1 VTELTTVELVE
12 GTTTGVLLDEEATV
26 DVGVTVEDS
35 TVLEITTLDDEE
47 EDAMVDEALLE
58 TGVLLTT
65 GADVDDNTT
74 DDEVDGPEK
83 GKQES

>member
-35 TVLEITTLDDEE
+35 TVLETTTLDDE

-65 GADVDDNTT
+65 GADVDDDTT